1 MSAALGL
8 YRQTLK
14 AATAFGDYN
23 FRAYALR
30 RARDDFRA
38 NCGAAPEAT
47 AELLAAGS
55 AQLGKLRRM
64 ATVNGMYS
72 TESSV
77 IEAPPKLG

>member
-1 MSAALGL
+1 MLH
-8 YRQTLK
+8 
-14 AATAFGDYN
+14 
-23 FRAYALR
+23 

-38 NCGAAPEAT
+38 NSGAAPEAA